1 MEKKNACLLSSSTSS
16 SWFVTTKTV
25 RQNKRTRSEQTLSA
39 KHCRLL
45 SASPPV
51 FVPHTHSLSLY
62 LSLSLA
68 LSLSILFSFFVSL
81 LLSIF
86 SLALVVPLP
95 RSDSLS
101 LPFVCTLAA
110 PCESSF
116 FFLSGRGRRTGGKG
130 RRTRKRGSEGTKR
143 VEER

>member
-51 FVPHTHSLSLY
+51 FVPHTHSLS
-62 LSLSLA
+62 

>member
-51 FVPHTHSLSLY
+51 FVPHTHT